1 MTRPLL
7 LSLFLLISGFSLQAQ
22 TFQGS
27 LLGGFNMSQ
36 IDGDD
41 LLGFNYLGFNA
52 GMRVVAVLNDRWRV
66 GPEILY
72 STQGSR
78 RGNNEFNISNY
89 DRFALST
96 IEVPLMVY
104 FKDWRFTAEA
114 GVAYQRLIN
123 YKIEDAGGAD
133 ITADIPFRED
143 LFNFQVGVTFYV
155 RPNFGINFRWS
166 KHINDLEANDGNL
179 QLKGRNI
186 TIRGVFI
193 LGTGEELPDKV
204 EAE

>member
-7 LSLFLLISGFSLQAQ
+7 LSFFLLSSTVALTAQ
-22 TFQGS
+22 TFQAS

-41 LLGFNYLGFNA
+41 LLGFNYLGCNA
-52 GMRVVAVLNDRWRV
+52 GMRGVGVLNERWRV

-72 STQGSR
+72 SQQGSR
-78 RGNNEFNISNY
+78 RGNNEVNLSNY
-89 DRFALST
+89 DRFALNT

-114 GVAYQRLIN
+114 GIAYQRLIN

-133 ITADIPFRED
+133 ITEDIPFRED
-143 LFNFQVGVTFYV
+143 LLNFQVGVTLYL
-155 RPNFGINFRWS
+155 RPNFGLNLRWS
-166 KHINDLEANDGNL
+166 KHLTDLEANDGNL
-179 QLKGRNI
+179 ILKGRSI
-186 TIRGVFI
+186 SIRAVYI
-193 LGTGEELPDKV
+193 LGAGETLPDKV